1 MFAPYTIAFQKLI
14 FKKKKKKM
22 CNRIRKIRLM
32 RIFPMVLLLMSF
44 LSLQVSAAT
53 SQVVSRVNT
62 ASKVIAL
69 TFDDGDDGGNNLSI
83 LQILSQN
90 NIKATFFFTGQA
102 AEAHPDILKQ
112 VVAKGH
118 EIGNHSYSH
127 PYFTQLSST
136 QMKDQLNWDEAS
148 INAITG
154 KSTKPYFRP
163 PYGDYNSTVLQ
174 AVGEAGYTKTIT
186 WTIDTLDWTGNSA
199 ATITQKVVNNVCP
212 GAIVLMHTG
221 SGAVNTK
228 YALQDMIT
236 SLKSKGYSF
245 VTISQMLTYSTTSA
259 GTQYVVKYG
268 DTVYMIAKAYGVT
281 VQQIV
286 NANNLSNPDLIY
298 VNQVL
303 IIPVGT
309 TTSAPNPTPTTT
321 TSATTYVV
329 KAGDTL
335 YAIARA
341 HGITI
346 QQIVDA
352 NGISNPNLIYVN
364 QVLKIPA
371 GTTTSTPTSTPS
383 ATTYVV
389 KAGDTLYAIARA
401 YGVTIQQL
409 ISANNI
415 ANPDLIYVNQV
426 LIIPG

>member
-1 MFAPYTIAFQKLI
+1 MRNK
-14 FKKKKKKM
+14 
-22 CNRIRKIRLM
+22 IRKIRVM
-32 RIFPMVLLLMSF
+32 RIFSIMLLLMSV
-44 LSLQVSAAT
+44 LSLQASAAT

-69 TFDDGDDGGNNLSI
+69 TFDDGDDGANDLAV

-102 AEAHPDILKQ
+102 AESHPDILKQ
-112 VVAKGH
+112 IVANGH

-136 QMKDQLNWDEAS
+136 QMKDQVNWAETS
-148 INAITG
+148 INSITG

-199 ATITQKVVNNVCP
+199 ATITQRVVNNACP

-228 YALQDMIT
+228 YALQNMIT
-236 SLKSKGYSF
+236 SLKSMGYSF
-245 VTISQMLTYSTTSA
+245 VTMSQLLTYSTTSG

-268 DTVYMIAKAYGVT
+268 DTLYMIAKAYGVT

-286 NANNLSNPDLIY
+286 NANNISNPDLIY

-309 TTSAPNPTPTTT
+309 TTPAPNPTPT
-321 TSATTYVV
+321 
-329 KAGDTL
+329 
-335 YAIARA
+335 
-341 HGITI
+341 
-346 QQIVDA
+346 
-352 NGISNPNLIYVN
+352 P
-364 QVLKIPA
+364 
-371 GTTTSTPTSTPS
+371 TPTPS

-401 YGVTIQQL
+401 YGVTIQQIVDANGISNPNL
-409 ISANNI
+409 IYVNQVLRIPAGTTTTTPSPTPSATTYVVKAGDTLYAIASAYGVTIQQLVSANNI